1 LPEQD
6 ASGTVPK
13 GLGSLKR
20 FLLAA
25 VLLLAPAGVAHA
37 ADPGPVQMTVRDVS
51 PNGSTRFLA
60 GSAPLFNLVGLH
72 WRGTGV
78 PWFRVRSLAGRWSR
92 WEPADDDWGRD
103 GVWRKGNAVW
113 TGASDAIQVR
123 PRGSVT
129 RVREFLLWSPPVAMP
144 RRHLQL
150 ANVPAIV
157 TRAAWH
163 ADESIRRTPA
173 PKYAPALKLAIV
185 HHTASTNAY
194 SCSRSASIVR
204 GIEVYHVKGN
214 GWDDIGYNFLVDACG
229 QIFEGRWGGIDRN
242 VVGAHSGGFNSGT
255 VGVSLIGTY
264 DRATPTQAAQ
274 NSLVKLLAWRL
285 DIAHVDP
292 LATVPYVSG
301 GNSKFAAGK
310 TVNLRAVSGH
320 RDTYLT
326 ACPGASLYRLLPGL
340 AKRIAAWGG
349 PKVYAPSVTGTLG
362 GPIRFTAK
370 LSGLVPW
377 TVTVTDA
384 AGRVVATWS
393 DFGTAVDWIWD
404 SSLASTGG
412 AYAWSISAGPDT
424 RPATGTLGARIGT
437 LGLTGLKVS
446 PPLVSGAVL
455 QSATVSFTLTGPA
468 TVTAELLDAYGFPL
482 ATLLAEP
489 RPAGPQSFVF
499 TPAELADGNYTIR
512 VSARDATGKTVRA
525 TAPLVV
531 SRTLV
536 SFTADGKVFSP
547 NGDGRRD
554 TATFA
559 FELAQPSPVTLA
571 LVLPEST
578 YTLFS
583 GQLLAGR
590 QSVVFTG
597 RALDGSVV
605 PDGQYLATLSVGP
618 AKVTL
623 PLVVDTV
630 APTVALVA
638 LAPLTLRVYEQVTV
652 IATVNGKVIRASKK
666 AGVFTLA
673 RGQTVATLNV
683 VVRDAAGN
691 ESVPVIYPRRRR

>member
-1 LPEQD
+1 MQ
-6 ASGTVPK
+6 K
-13 GLGSLKR
+13 GFGSLKR
-20 FLLAA
+20 LVLAA

-37 ADPGPVQMTVRDVS
+37 ADPGPVRMTIRDVS
-51 PNGSTRFLA
+51 PHASARTLA
-60 GSAPLFNLVGLH
+60 GTTPRFNLVGLH
-72 WRGTGV
+72 WRGSGV

-103 GVWRKGNAVW
+103 GAWRKGNAVW
-113 TGASDAIQVR
+113 TGPSDAIQVR
-123 PRGSVT
+123 QRGAVE
-129 RVREFLLWSPPVAMP
+129 RVREFLLWSPPVATP
-144 RRHLQL
+144 ERQVQVANIPSIVRR
-150 ANVPAIV
+150 AG
-157 TRAAWH
+157 WH
-163 ADESIRRTPA
+163 ADESIRRKPA

-194 SCSRSASIVR
+194 SCSSSASIVR

-274 NSLVKLLAWRL
+274 SALVKLLAWRL

-292 LATVPYVSG
+292 LSTVPFVSG
-301 GNSKFAAGK
+301 GNSKFAAGR

-326 ACPGASLYRLLPGL
+326 ACPGASLYRLLPAL

-362 GPIRFTAK
+362 GQVRFTAK

-384 AGRVVATWS
+384 AGQVVATWS

-404 SSLASTGG
+404 SSLVNLAG

-424 RPATGTLGARIGT
+424 RPATGTLGSRIGT
-437 LGLTGLKVS
+437 LALTSLKVS
-446 PPLVSGAVL
+446 PPLVTGALL

-468 TVTAELLDAYGFPL
+468 TVTAELLDTYGFSL

-489 RPAGPQSFVF
+489 RSAGPQSFVF
-499 TPAELADGNYTIR
+499 TPAELPDGNYTIR

-525 TAPLVV
+525 SAPLAV
-531 SRTLV
+531 SRALV
-536 SFTADGKVFSP
+536 SFTSDTKVVSP

-554 TATFA
+554 AATFD
-559 FELAQPSPVTLA
+559 FELAQPTPVTLA
-571 LVLPEST
+571 LVLPEAT
-578 YTLFS
+578 YMLFT
-583 GQLLAGR
+583 GQLQPGR
-590 QSVVFTG
+590 QSVAFTG

-605 PDGQYLATLSVGP
+605 PDGRYPATLTVGVT
-618 AKVTL
+618 KVTL
-623 PLVVDTV
+623 PLLVDTV
-630 APTVALVA
+630 APTVALVK
-638 LAPLTLRVYEQVTV
+638 LAPLTMRVYERVTV
-652 IATVNGKVIRASKK
+652 IATVNGNVIRASKK

-673 RGQTVATLNV
+673 KGQTVATLNV
-683 VVRDAAGN
+683 VVRDSAGN
-691 ESVPVIYPRRRR
+691 ESAPVIYPRRRR